1 MKFRAISIVLV
12 LALVLTPLACETI
25 PEEHKGAAVG
35 AGVGAVAGG
44 AAGAAIGKDAKG
56 VVIGALVGA
65 LVGGV
70 IGHYAYDKRRTR
82 NETVRTYGY
91 KSAQGSIL
99 TLEDGFLSSKTIK
112 PGDVLKIGM
121 TYAVLNPSPEAKVSI
136 TETREIT
143 YGNELVG
150 KPEIRVDR
158 ADGTYT
164 STVPIRM
171 PSTAKKGAYRVR
183 ITIQSENAK
192 DTKELSFR
200 VV

>member
-1 MKFRAISIVLV
+1 M
-12 LALVLTPLACETI
+12 LTSPACQTI

-44 AAGAAIGKDAKG
+44 AAGAAIGKGAKG

-91 KSAQGSIL
+91 KSSQGSIL
-99 TLEDGFLSSKTIK
+99 TLEDGFLSSRAIK
-112 PGDVLKIGM
+112 PGDILKIGM
-121 TYAVLNPSPEAKVSI
+121 TYAVLNPSPEARVAI

-158 ADGTYT
+158 TDGTYT
-164 STVPIRM
+164 STV
-171 PSTAKKGAYRVR
+171 
-183 ITIQSENAK
+183 
-192 DTKELSFR
+192 
-200 VV
+200 